1 MIGCTTS
8 TVGDRIKNASKGHSY
23 LFSEVEVVLILR
35 RYNIV
40 PEDLEEQIHQ
50 FFNSQRL
57 NVEIYDKNNTLY
69 RPREWFV
76 VPPEIIKEAV
86 QYIPHST
93 QDEYVYNPEIMQIVR
108 KAHPDNV

>member
-76 VPPEIIKEAV
+76 VPPEPTLFIGCLNVRHWADTTDAV
-86 QYIPHST
+86 
-93 QDEYVYNPEIMQIVR
+93 R
-108 KAHPDNV
+108 RC